1 MFQVQIPC
9 ESYDQA
15 QAMLNVIRRPFPN
28 QQVHI
33 CLPNGVAL
41 FDLRRWY
48 ENHLP
53 DHPLMD
59 ELQEQGWQLT
69 PFADIPDGELEALSE
84 LVELFSEGPEYLSP
98 ELREEPDTAAELAE
112 QFAEWLTAPEDQSA
126 AAAPSPETPTA
137 L

>member
-53 DHPLMD
+53 QHPLMD
-59 ELQEQGWQLT
+59 ELLEQGWQLT
-69 PFADIPDGELEALSE
+69 PFPEIPDGELEALSE
-84 LVELFSEGPEYLSP
+84 RVDLFSRGPDYLSP
-98 ELREEPDTAAELAE
+98 ELHEEPETAAELSE
-112 QFAEWLTAPEDQSA
+112 QFAEWLTAPEG
-126 AAAPSPETPTA
+126 
-137 L
+137 

>member
-15 QAMLNVIRRPFPN
+15 QAMLSILRRPFPN
-28 QQVHI
+28 LQAHI
-33 CLPNGVAL
+33 CLSNSVAL

-53 DHPLMD
+53 DHPLMA
-59 ELQEQGWQLT
+59 ELLEQGYRLT
-69 PFADIPDGELEALSE
+69 PFANIPDGELEALSE

-98 ELREEPDTAAELAE
+98 ELREEPANSAAVAE
-112 QFAEWLTAPEDQSA
+112 QFAEWLEQSPA
-126 AAAPSPETPTA
+126 E
-137 L
+137 